1 MPKKNSPNCE
11 DACQQGRKVPLSKEE
26 KESGR
31 DIAKRKRH
39 IITEKDPPPHTSNG
53 GTED

>member
-1 MPKKNSPNCE
+1 MPKKDSSNCE

-26 KESGR
+26 KKDGR

-39 IITEKDPPPHTSNG
+39 IITEKDPPPHAPKG
-53 GTED
+53 ATED